1 MVGLIFEKPG
11 DLRVKRV
18 APVEKADNRARDM
31 LEDESPYDFETTV
44 RVFEAVETEVVIDN
58 LLSGTSQ
65 FADAR

>member
-1 MVGLIFEKPG
+1 
-11 DLRVKRV
+11 
-18 APVEKADNRARDM
+18 M